1 MRPQFEYLEIRF
13 TKFQENTKMHYTRQ
27 LRFVAATLLMLT
39 GFVCLSFGQASTASL
54 SGTVVDQ
61 KNAVIAGA
69 TVSVMN
75 SATGQG
81 RDATTNESGQ
91 FFFSQLVP
99 STYKLTI
106 AASGFST
113 TEIERLELNVS
124 DQRTLNIQLKVGQV
138 GATVQVAD
146 EPPLIDESSSVGTTV
161 NRDFV
166 KNLPLNGRSFQSLFE
181 LTPGVVLTSSGDG
194 GQGQFSVNGQ
204 RTNANYITVDGVGA
218 NVSASV
224 GNNLGQNANGSVPG
238 FAATGGTNNLVSVD
252 ALQEFK
258 IQTSTYAP
266 EFGRTPGAQVSI
278 VTRGGTN
285 RFSGSLFEY
294 FRNEKL
300 DANDW
305 FANRNGFNRAPL
317 RNNNYGGVLGGRL
330 IKDRTFFFFSYEG
343 LQLLQPQ
350 QKTFFVPSDFIR
362 ANASAALRPIINAF
376 PIANGTLDTYTT
388 GGVTRPTGYA
398 RYNAVYSDKSKLDA
412 TSIRIDHKFTDK
424 VNIFGRYNDTPSN
437 SVNRL
442 ANPTTPGTTTANTR
456 TLTIGLTQIFSSSF
470 VNDLRFNYTKYNSK
484 LVLALDT
491 LGGGVPFS
499 LSTVP
504 GVSTAKRPVFGVFLF
519 DFDPNTFGQRH
530 ADIPG
535 IFIGE
540 LSNSK
545 TQQYNLVDNVSYQAG
560 SHALKFGF
568 DYRRLQATFLEYDYF
583 NTLTIFTAASLT
595 SNLFGDGPNP
605 IIGGVVNQV
614 QVRADSGERNP
625 ITENYSAYG
634 QDTWKATRNL
644 TFTYGVR
651 YDVNPAPRERDGK
664 NPLVVTN
671 LATPAS
677 IAVAP
682 SGTPLYKTN
691 YNSFAPR
698 FGFSWQ
704 ANSRSGW
711 ETVIR
716 GGAGVFYDLGGGSA
730 AGGAFSNT
738 FPYVSS
744 KTLQDFSGFAYP
756 LSAAL
761 AAPLPISSNLPATTS
776 IYAFENGLVL
786 PRTYQ
791 YNLAIEQSI
800 GGSQTISFSYVGAKG
815 RKLLR
820 QDFIANPNSNFPQG
834 IIVTRNSAVS
844 NYDSAQVQFTRRL
857 AHGFQALVSYTLS
870 ESTDTASNDV
880 QTTASL
886 LLIPTNN
893 DRGPSDFD
901 IRHNLTGAVTYNIPT
916 PFKNNRVAR
925 AIFGGWSTDGIFRYR
940 SAPPVNLV
948 VKFLN
953 FSQNGSSSSTRPNIV
968 QGQPFYL
975 YGSQYAGGRRINP
988 AAFVSPGS
996 GNRGNLGRN
1005 ALRGFA
1011 ATQLDITLRR
1021 DFKIGENMGIQI
1033 RGEVFNIF
1041 NHPNFGSPD
1050 SLFVP
1055 GGSETFGLST
1065 QMLNRGLSNA
1075 GNGGSGLVSAFQIG
1089 GPRSIQLSARFYF

>member
-1 MRPQFEYLEIRF
+1 MRY
-13 TKFQENTKMHYTRQ
+13 
-27 LRFVAATLLMLT
+27 TLLVGFASVTLLILV
-39 GFVCLSFGQASTASL
+39 GFVVIAVGQASTASL
-54 SGTVVDQ
+54 SGTVVDE
-61 KNAVIAGA
+61 KNGLVAGA
-69 TVSVMN
+69 TVTALN
-75 SATGQG
+75 SATGQK
-81 RDATTNESGQ
+81 RDTTTNESGQ

-106 AASGFST
+106 AAGGFSK

-138 GATVQVAD
+138 GATVQVVD
-146 EPPLIDESSSVGTTV
+146 EPPLIDESSSVGTTI
-161 NRDFV
+161 NREFV

-218 NVSASV
+218 NVSAAV
-224 GNNLGQNANGSVPG
+224 GNTLGQNATGSVPG

-305 FANRNGFNRAPL
+305 FANRLGFNRAPL
-317 RNNNYGGVLGGRL
+317 RNNNYGGVLGGRI
-330 IKDRTFFFFSYEG
+330 IKDKTFFFFSYEG
-343 LQLLQPQ
+343 LRLQQPQ
-350 QKTFFVPSDFIR
+350 QKTFFVPSDTLR
-362 ANASAALRPIINAF
+362 ASAAASLKPIINAF
-376 PIANGTLDTYTT
+376 PRANGTLDTYTS
-388 GGVTRPTGYA
+388 GGVTQPTGYA
-398 RYNAVYSDKSKLDA
+398 RYNAVYSDKSALDA
-412 TSIRIDHKFTDK
+412 TSIRIDHKVTDK
-424 VNIFGRYNDTPSN
+424 VNLFGRYNDTPSS

-456 TLTIGLTQIFSSSF
+456 TLTVGSTQVFSSSF
-470 VNDLRFNYTKYNSK
+470 VNDLRFNYTKYNAR
-484 LVLALDT
+484 LNLELDT

-499 LSTVP
+499 LSSVP
-504 GVSTAKRPVFGVFLF
+504 GVSSAKRPIFGVFLF
-519 DFDPNTFGQRH
+519 DFDPATFGQRH

-535 IFIGE
+535 IFLGE

-568 DYRRLQATFLEYDYF
+568 DYRRLHPTFLEYDYF

-595 SNLFGDGPNP
+595 SNLFGNGPNP
-605 IIGGVVNQV
+605 IIGGVVNQI

-625 ITENYSAYG
+625 ITTNYSAYA
-634 QDTWKATRNL
+634 QDTWKVNRNV
-644 TFTYGVR
+644 TITYGVR
-651 YDVNPAPRERDGK
+651 YDVNPAPKERDGK
-664 NPLVVTN
+664 TPLIVTN
-671 LATPAS
+671 LANPAN

-682 SGTPLYKTN
+682 AGTPLYKTT

-698 FGFSWQ
+698 FGLSWQ
-704 ANSRSGW
+704 ANTKNGW

-744 KTLQDFSGFAYP
+744 KTIQDFAGIPYP
-756 LSAAL
+756 LSAAN
-761 AAPLPISSNLPATTS
+761 AAALPISSNLPATTS
-776 IYAFENGLVL
+776 IYAFEDGIVL

-791 YNLAIEQSI
+791 YNLGLEQSI
-800 GGSQTISFSYVGAKG
+800 GGSQTISVSYVGARG

-820 QDFIANPNSNFPQG
+820 QDFIANPNANFPNG
-834 IIVTRNSAVS
+834 IVITRNSAES
-844 NYDSAQVQFTRRL
+844 NYDSVQLQFTRRL
-857 AHGFQALVSYTLS
+857 AKGFQALASYTLA
-870 ESTDTASNDV
+870 ESKDTASNDV

-886 LLIPTNN
+886 ILIPTSN

-916 PFKNNRVAR
+916 PFKANAVAM

-953 FSQNGSSSSTRPNIV
+953 FSQNGSASSTRPNIV
-968 QGQPFYL
+968 NGQPIYL
-975 YGSQYAGGRRINP
+975 EGSQYAGGRRINP
-988 AAFVSPGS
+988 AAFVSPGG

-1005 ALRGFA
+1005 ALRGFS
-1011 ATQLDITLRR
+1011 ATQFDMTLRR
-1021 DFKIGENMGIQI
+1021 DFKIRESMGIQI
-1033 RGEVFNIF
+1033 RAEAFNIF
-1041 NHPNFGSPD
+1041 NHPNFASPD
-1050 SLFVP
+1050 NLFVP
-1055 GGSETFGLST
+1055 AGSDTFGLST